1 MNKLHSLEKW
11 LSWVDELSSKDFV
24 VIDCFLTG
32 DHYENVRH
40 FFLSRLP
47 AFSQAGIG
55 ALDRNTVNEQIR
67 GDSTYWL
74 DRGRDTE
81 LQPFWELVDEIIYIF
96 NRYCF
101 LSLSGYEFH
110 FANYPP
116 GGRYAK
122 HLDQFQNRNN
132 RIISVI
138 IYLNED
144 WQPGDGGE
152 LEIFHGEQSTIV
164 TPIKGRCVFFR
175 SDTVPHSVLQSYKD
189 RYSLTGWLLHQPASL
204 GQFFG

>member
-1 MNKLHSLEKW
+1 
-11 LSWVDELSSKDFV
+11 VDELSSKDFV
-24 VIDCFLTG
+24 VIDRFLTG

-55 ALDRNTVNEQIR
+55 ALDQNTVNKQIR
-67 GDSTYWL
+67 SDSTYWL

-81 LQPFWELVDEIIYIF
+81 LQPFWELVDEILYIF

-116 GGRYAK
+116 GGKYAK

-152 LEIFHGEQSTIV
+152 LEIFHGEQSTII
-164 TPIKGRCVFFR
+164 TPIKGRCVFFK
-175 SDTVPHSVLQSYKD
+175 SDTIPHSVLQSYKD

>member
-1 MNKLHSLEKW
+1 VNKLHSLEKW